1 MGQLWDRFQIFCF
14 SGLKKKQ
21 LGPLKE
27 PEIAYILSEVH
38 HALAYLHGHH
48 RIHRDVKGTN
58 ILLTS
63 EGEVKLIDYGVS
75 CEVAHTMAKREHL

>member
-1 MGQLWDRFQIFCF
+1 MELCNGGSVSELVL
-14 SGLKKKQ
+14 GLKKRG

-58 ILLTS
+58 ILLTH
-63 EGEVKLIDYGVS
+63 EGNYKL
-75 CEVAHTMAKREHL
+75 